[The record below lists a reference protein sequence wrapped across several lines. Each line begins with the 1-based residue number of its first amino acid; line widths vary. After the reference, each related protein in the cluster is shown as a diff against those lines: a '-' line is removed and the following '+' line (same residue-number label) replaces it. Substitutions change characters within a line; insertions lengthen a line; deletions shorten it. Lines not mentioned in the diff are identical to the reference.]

1 MVRRI
6 KVQVEERWYEVQL
19 DNIRTNPVRVL
30 VDGEPVE
37 VEVEG
42 LPSGREP
49 DTAATT
55 AVSAST
61 PMGPVTVVRAPMLG
75 VIVSVEVSVN
85 QSVASGDTL
94 YVLEAIKLQQ
104 SIRAPV
110 AGVVRA
116 VHVQPGQNVTAGQA
130 IVDLG

>member
-19 DNIRTNPVRVL
+19 DDVRTNPVRVL
-30 VDGEPVE
+30 VDGQPVE

-42 LPSGREP
+42 LLLGQEP
-49 DTAATT
+49 ATAAT
-55 AVSAST
+55 AGT
-61 PMGPVTVVRAPMLG
+61 PTGPVTVVRAPMLG
-75 VIVSVEVSVN
+75 VIVSVEVSVG
-85 QSVASGDTL
+85 QRVASGDVL

-116 VHVQPGQNVTAGQA
+116 IHVQPGQNVTSGQA